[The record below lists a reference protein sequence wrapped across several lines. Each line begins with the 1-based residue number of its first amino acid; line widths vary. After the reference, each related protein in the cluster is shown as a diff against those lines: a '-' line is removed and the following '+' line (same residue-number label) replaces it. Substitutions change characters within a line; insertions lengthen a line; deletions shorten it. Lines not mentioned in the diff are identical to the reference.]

1 MSIAPHQAETLREVA
16 HETAEAELQ
25 SPRVSWAN
33 GKVNDTNE
41 LLQEFADDHN
51 GADGQNLNG
60 GGLGIEM
67 YHHDQQDAL
76 AIAQN
81 GGVSSADEDDLD
93 GDVDG
98 DLDDDMMDKISSS
111 PSIEDGAL
119 NPVIMPAAWPRR
131 ESSLTSI
138 PGQINAAI
146 VLPKP
151 VEPVALGQVS
161 FGRILPVAET
171 SVSRYREAE
180 PVAEWQQWHDARKQ
194 HEWSSS
200 SIHQNYIARSHS
212 LANEEDGQNYGA
224 VCEDK
229 RRSTNAMEHCFEDSA
244 SLPKV

>member
-1 MSIAPHQAETLREVA
+1 M
-16 HETAEAELQ
+16 
-25 SPRVSWAN
+25 SWAN

-41 LLQEFADDHN
+41 LLQQYADDHN
-51 GADGQNLNG
+51 GADRQNHTE

-93 GDVDG
+93 GDDG

-138 PGQINAAI
+138 PRQLNAAI
-146 VLPKP
+146 VLPKS
-151 VEPVALGQVS
+151 VEPVALRQAKS
-161 FGRILPVAET
+161 ERILSVPET
-171 SVSRYREAE
+171 SVPRYREAE
-180 PVAEWQQWHDARKQ
+180 FVAEWQHWQDARKQ
-194 HEWSSS
+194 HKWSSS
-200 SIHQNYIARSHS
+200 SIKQNCNAESES
-212 LANEEDGQNYGA
+212 LAKEEDRQKYGA

-229 RRSTNAMEHCFEDSA
+229 GRFLYAIEHSSEDSA
-244 SLPKV
+244 RISKV